1 LWEKR
6 SDVLAPLNNLVGAS
20 GETKVTKRK
29 GFKKIPFHWDQ
40 SHQKAF
46 EAIKTTI
53 ARDVV
58 LAYLDYSHV
67 FEIYT
72 DASSRQLG
80 AVITQR
86 ERPIAFFSKK
96 LSTAQQKYSVT
107 ELELLSIVETL
118 KEFQGMLW
126 SQRIKVYT
134 DHHILER
141 NALGLTSNRVYSWRL
156 LLKEYGPEIVH
167 IPGIQNTVADAISR
181 LEYDPMVNPTSQCM
195 HIQWI
200 STETGIKKTHLQWK
214 SVSKCLVNCD
224 SECHLLDKDPR

>member
-1 LWEKR
+1 MLKKLDEADLRVNVSKSHFCTSELEYLCYVLTRDGIKPQNEKVSAILALQPPTSVKTLRHFLGLVQYYRDLWEKR
-6 SDVLAPLNNLVGAS
+6 SDVLAPLTDLVGES
-20 GETKVTKRK
+20 GETKVTKRN
-29 GFKKIPFHWDQ
+29 GTKKIPFHWDQ

-58 LAYLDYSHV
+58 LAYPDYSHV

-86 ERPIAFFSKK
+86 GRPIAFFSRK

-118 KEFQGMLW
+118 KEFREMIW
-126 SQRIKVYT
+126 DQRIKVYT
-134 DHHILER
+134 DHQNLER
-141 NALGLTSNRVYSWRL
+141 NALGLTSNRVYIGCSY
-156 LLKEYGPEIVH
+156 LKSMA
-167 IPGIQNTVADAISR
+167 QR
-181 LEYDPMVNPTSQCM
+181 
-195 HIQWI
+195 
-200 STETGIKKTHLQWK
+200 
-214 SVSKCLVNCD
+214 
-224 SECHLLDKDPR
+224 